1 MNQSQIV
8 LYTTPVSDIKIDT
21 LLQKETI
28 WLTQSIMAELF
39 DVNVPAISRH
49 LSTIC
54 KEGELVREATLSKIE
69 TVHGGSHA

>member
-8 LYTTPVSDIKIDT
+8 LHTTPEGDIKIDT
-21 LLQKETI
+21 ILQNETI

-49 LSTIC
+49 LSNIY

-69 TVHGGSHA
+69 TGHGGSHA